1 VAKWYKPIVR
11 PFAASRAT
19 SRGPQPLQAV
29 RVHGGTSMK
38 ARFFAA
44 AALAAVLA
52 VGATTAASARP
63 SHTGRAAASKI
74 TVWLQ
79 TDAQSGW
86 PNVVAAAKA
95 EFESKHPGTT
105 VDVQYQSWVDHL
117 SKFDATLAGGNTP
130 DVIEMGNTEMT
141 KYMAAGAFANL
152 SSQKS
157 SFPNSKNWLKGLAA
171 SGIYNGKTYGVP
183 YYAGSRVVT
192 YRTDLF
198 RKAHAKVPTSLAA
211 FTATAKRI
219 AKQHA
224 SRGFSPVYIAGTDWY
239 FAMGF
244 VYDYGGQ
251 IASLKHGKWVGQLE
265 SKKARAGLAAF
276 KRFFTAA
283 SRASKTTIET
293 RPNPYD
299 VYAQGKAASI
309 VGPAWF
315 TCCVGKKY
323 TKTTKQ
329 FVMPSHVKGQGMPG
343 FLGGS
348 DLAVPNGSNDKSLA
362 ADFIRIYTSTASER
376 GFQAKGNIPNA
387 TNLLGHS
394 VNERAAQRS
403 WFVPTAKNWV
413 NVENGNVLR
422 TMLARIL
429 TGKAS
434 IAQATAFADSNIE
447 LTLNQ

>member
-1 VAKWYKPIVR
+1 
-11 PFAASRAT
+11 
-19 SRGPQPLQAV
+19 
-29 RVHGGTSMK
+29 MK
-38 ARFFAA
+38 ARFFFA
-44 AALAAVLA
+44 AALAAALA
-52 VGATTAASARP
+52 VAASTASAKP
-63 SHTGRAAASKI
+63 TGSKHALASKI

-79 TDAQSGW
+79 VDAQSGW
-86 PNVVAAAKA
+86 PNLVAAANQQFQA
-95 EFESKHPGTT
+95 KHPGAT
-105 VDVQYQSWVDHL
+105 VDVQYQTWGDHL

-171 SGIYNGKTYGVP
+171 SGNYNGKTYGVP

-198 RKAHAKVPTSLAA
+198 RKARAKVPTSLGQ
-211 FTATAKRI
+211 FTATAKRLK
-219 AKQHA
+219 KQNPK
-224 SRGFSPVYIAGTDWY
+224 RGFSPVYIAGTDWY
-239 FAMGF
+239 FAMSF

-251 IASLKHGKWVGQLE
+251 IAQRKGGKWVGRLE
-265 SKKARAGLAAF
+265 SKKARAGLAAY
-276 KRFFTAA
+276 KRFFNAA
-283 SRASKTTIET
+283 SRASKTGTEN
-293 RPNPYD
+293 RPQPYD
-299 VYAQGKAASI
+299 VYARGQAASI
-309 VGPAWF
+309 IGPAWF
-315 TCCVGKKY
+315 SCCVGKKY
-323 TKTTKQ
+323 TKATKQ
-329 FVMPSHVKGQGMPG
+329 FVMPSHAKGKAMPG

-348 DLAVPNGSNDKSLA
+348 DLAVPAGSNDKSLA
-362 ADFIRIYTSTASER
+362 TDWIRIFTSTASQR
-376 GFQAKGNIPNA
+376 GLQAKGNIPNA
-387 TNLLGHS
+387 TNLLGNS
-394 VNERAAQRS
+394 VNERAAKRS